1 MLSYTAMR
9 RVTAS
14 PAFKRALSTS
24 RPALYAAQAAIPKTK
39 LFINGEFIDSK
50 TNKWIELRNP
60 VNTSHLFVISFH
72 ISPFSYAVISFFT
85 IVLATNTVAHM
96 KMMDIENG

>member
-24 RPALYAAQAAIPKTK
+24 RPALYAAQAALPRTK

-50 TNKWIELRNP
+50 TDKWIELRNP
-60 VNTSHLFVISFH
+60 VNLILCHLIHCSSHALTGGHLS
-72 ISPFSYAVISFFT
+72 
-85 IVLATNTVAHM
+85 
-96 KMMDIENG
+96 

>member
-1 MLSYTAMR
+1 MMSYAAMR

-24 RPALYAAQAAIPKTK
+24 RPALQAAQASIPRTK

-60 VNTSHLFVISFH
+60 VSWR
-72 ISPFSYAVISFFT
+72 
-85 IVLATNTVAHM
+85 VALLSS
-96 KMMDIENG
+96 